1 MTALHDPPQQFA
13 AALYDALRDWE
24 AKTGQRP
31 PAAIWC
37 GEAMPLDPAVLCR
50 RLDGHPGIHQSDGG
64 DAWGEEGGVA
74 TRTEPPRFVTELPGW
89 PRRHAP
95 CADDESSRRLLGL
108 GVATDRPAT
117 RPVPWL
123 AQHDSDGRWSAYEF
137 AGDRALAMREDD
149 LCQLCGGPRG
159 AAVFTLASER
169 PDRAHRKAGET
180 MYGGALCSLRCARLV
195 AAVCPHYVQ
204 MWPVGIYEVPMQPRV
219 DFNGCGED
227 NDDEYDVRGLD
238 PVAVVGH
245 AGTHASDG
253 GDAWNDNE
261 ENER

>member
-1 MTALHDPPQQFA
+1 MTALHDPPQRLA
-13 AALYDALRDWE
+13 AALYDALRGWE
-24 AKTGQRP
+24 AETGQAGP
-31 PAAIWC
+31 SALLC
-37 GEAMPLDPAVLCR
+37 GEGMPLDPAVLCR
-50 RLDGHPGIHQSDGG
+50 RLDGHAGIHQSDGG
-64 DAWGEEGGVA
+64 DAWGKEGQAA
-74 TRTEPPRFVTELPGW
+74 TPTEPPRFVTELPGW

-95 CADDESSRRLLGL
+95 CADDEPSRG
-108 GVATDRPAT
+108 PAT

-159 AAVFTLASER
+159 VTVFTLASER
-169 PDRAHRKAGET
+169 PDRAHRKTDEA
-180 MYGGALCSLRCARLV
+180 MYGGALCSLRCARLA
-195 AAVCPHYVQ
+195 AAVCSHYVD
-204 MWPVGIYEVPMQPRV
+204 MWPVGIYEVSTQPRV
-219 DFNGCGED
+219 DFSGCGED

-253 GDAWNDNE
+253 GDAWNDDE